1 MFRNHALLSQLDVS
15 SPQLDSLV
23 EAARISGALGAKLS
37 GGGRGGAMIALV
49 QEQDA
54 ARVAA
59 ALQEAGA
66 AHIIQTTVG
75 RAGKR

>member
-1 MFRNHALLSQLDVS
+1 MLSQLGVS
-15 SPQLDSLV
+15 SPQLDALV
-23 EAARISGALGAKLS
+23 EAARDSGALGAKLS

-49 QEQDA
+49 QEQNT

-66 AHIIQTTVG
+66 AHLIQTKVG
-75 RAGKR
+75 RSSKR